1 MANTYVQ
8 IGSTVTVGAGGAAT
22 IDFTSIPATF
32 TDLIVKTSTRTNN
45 AGIDMGLIISFNGST
60 TGYNDKTVYGN
71 GTSAASTGGSGVAGI
86 YWYYADGDTATAN
99 TFANCE
105 FYVPNYTS
113 SNYKSVSM
121 DTVTENN
128 ATGAIMLLSVGLW
141 SNTAAINRVTI
152 TPNSGSFKQYTT
164 ASLYGIKSS

>member
-1 MANTYVQ
+1 MANTFIQ
-8 IGSTVTVGAGGAAT
+8 IGSTVTVGSGGAAT

-45 AGIDMGLIISFNGST
+45 AGVDMGLIISFNGST
-60 TGYNDKTVYGN
+60 TGYNDRSVYGN
-71 GTSAASTGGSGVAGI
+71 GSAAASVGGSGVAGI

-99 TFANCE
+99 TFANGE

-121 DTVTENN
+121 DSVTENN
-128 ATGAIMLLSVGLW
+128 ATGALMLLSAGLW